1 MKNNSKAIAHLPG
14 LRGNGSRTMY
24 ASFTVSVICHLLFL
38 TVLIF
43 VPGLKM
49 PKRMSHSVI
58 HVNMVARPAKGTP
71 TGTRYRAVLKK
82 SAVKTKKTSDGVSLK
97 TVSAAPKK
105 KAKSINKKPVT
116 PSKSTIEE
124 LKNEAETSRPSGVT
138 NAIERLQNQVNETDA
153 KRLSVENSDKELA
166 GVEDGVAGG
175 SGTGAGLSVD
185 ILTLYKY
192 EISDL
197 VKQNWAYSESL
208 AGAKSDLMTSLV
220 FEVMPNGQIRD
231 IWFTE
236 KSGNRYLD
244 ESAHKAIMKS
254 NPFPPHPVELS
265 RPMVE
270 VALRFSPKG
279 LLD

>member
-1 MKNNSKAIAHLPG
+1 MKNNGKAIVHLPG
-14 LRGNGSRTMY
+14 MPGKGPRTMY

-43 VPGLKM
+43 VPGLKI
-49 PKRMSHSVI
+49 PKRTSHSVI

-71 TGTRYRAVLKK
+71 AGTRYRAVLKK
-82 SAVKTKKTSDGVSLK
+82 SAAKTKKTSEGVSLK

-116 PSKSTIEE
+116 HSKSTIEE
-124 LKNEAETSRPSGVT
+124 LKNEAEASRPGDVT
-138 NAIERLQNQVNETDA
+138 DAIERIKNQVNETDA
-153 KRLSVENSDKELA
+153 RRRSVENSDKELA

-185 ILTLYKY
+185 ILTLYTY
-192 EISDL
+192 EIKDL
-197 VKQNWAYSESL
+197 VQQNWAYSEQL
-208 AGAKSDLMTSLV
+208 ADAKSDLQTFLV
-220 FEVMPNGQIRD
+220 FEVLPNGEIRD

-244 ESAHKAIMKS
+244 ESAYKAVIKS
-254 NPFPPHPVELS
+254 KPFPPHPVELS
-265 RPMVE
+265 RPVVE
-270 VALRFSPKG
+270 VPLRFSPEG